1 MKEDF
6 VTREIAVKLKE
17 KGFKEGCYG
26 YYMPFGD
33 AELIFKSNHA
43 KLTDFTVMLPQYGF
57 AAYKTKE

>member
-33 AELIFKSNHA
+33 AELIFNKFYAEVLRVFPN
-43 KLTDFTVMLPQYGF
+43 Y
-57 AAYKTKE
+57 